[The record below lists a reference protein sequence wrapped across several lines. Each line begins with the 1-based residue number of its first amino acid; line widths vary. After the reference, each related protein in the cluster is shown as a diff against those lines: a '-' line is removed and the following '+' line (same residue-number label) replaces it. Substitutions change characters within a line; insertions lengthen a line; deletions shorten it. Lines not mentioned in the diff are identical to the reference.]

1 LEVTYPPVSHDDHKK
16 RGDRVEQLLCA
27 EMDSVFQVFGVE
39 DIVDLILD
47 YLWDEWINEKW
58 ESQGLTYLSE
68 QINNKLDKLIADA
81 KDWGRVQRL
90 N

>member
-1 LEVTYPPVSHDDHKK
+1 
-16 RGDRVEQLLCA
+16 
-27 EMDSVFQVFGVE
+27 MDSVFQVFGVE

>member
-1 LEVTYPPVSHDDHKK
+1 M
-16 RGDRVEQLLCA
+16 LCA